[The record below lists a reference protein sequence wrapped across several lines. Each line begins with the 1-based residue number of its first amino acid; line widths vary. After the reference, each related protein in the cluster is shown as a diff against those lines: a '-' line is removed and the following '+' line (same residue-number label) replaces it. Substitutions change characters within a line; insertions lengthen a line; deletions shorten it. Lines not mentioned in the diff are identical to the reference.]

1 MNKNKLMA
9 IILFAI
15 ICTSPAWTGVSLAGD
30 GPVLRVAAPW
40 GAKSLD
46 LMRSGFIFSRMSCL
60 ERLVQMGGDGRLTG
74 MLAESWTTSNDRL
87 VWTFKLRSG
96 VRFHDGSLMTAQD
109 AAASLNKNL
118 EQKGVLAQA
127 PISSIEAVSTDTLVI
142 RTDRPF
148 STLPAFL
155 FHYSTGIPGP
165 SSFDEKG
172 DIKTVIGT
180 GPFKLV
186 EQEAGKFFKFEAFD
200 DYWGQKPHAAGA
212 EYHAVPKGETRAFM
226 LQAGQAEL
234 SFTLSPA
241 DGDKLKRSGDAQV
254 LVQNIPRV
262 RMLKLNCE
270 SPFFSD
276 KRVRQAISL
285 AIDRDGIS
293 SAILNNPEGAATQL
307 LAPNVSAWHDPNL
320 PPLTHDPQRA
330 ARLLEDAGWEVGQ
343 DGVRVKNGETFDVDL
358 LTYSARPMLPLVAT
372 AIQDQLAKVGINVT
386 IRLGDSGEIP
396 ERHKDGT
403 LEMALMARNYGQI
416 PEPIGN
422 LLGDFAK
429 GGGPWGA
436 MGWHSDA
443 MIKDM
448 EAYVESFDESEK
460 KALRSTILAVIQEE
474 LPVIPVNWYENIV
487 AYKKG
492 LQGVKVD
499 PLEADYYLADITWA
513 D

>member
-1 MNKNKLMA
+1 MNKNKFIA
-9 IILFAI
+9 IFLFAI
-15 ICTSPAWTGVSLAGD
+15 ILISPAWTGLSLAGD

-46 LMRSGFIFSRMSCL
+46 PMTAGFIFSRMSSL
-60 ERLVQMGGDGRLTG
+60 ERLVQMGRDGRLTG

-96 VRFHDGSLMTAQD
+96 VKFHDGSLMTARD
-109 AAASLNKNL
+109 AAAALSKNM

-127 PISSIEAVSTDTLVI
+127 PISSIEAVSADTLVI
-142 RTDRPF
+142 RTARPF

-155 FHYSTGIPGP
+155 FHYSTGILGP
-165 SSFDEKG
+165 SSFDENGEVKA
-172 DIKTVIGT
+172 VIGT

-186 EQEAGKFFKFEAFD
+186 EHEAGKFFRFKASDE
-200 DYWGQKPHAAGA
+200 YWGRKPNAGGA

-241 DGDKLKRSGDAQV
+241 DGDKLERSGEARV
-254 LVQNIPRV
+254 VVQNIPRI

-276 KRVRQAISL
+276 KSVRQAVSL

-293 SAILNNPEGAATQL
+293 SAILNNPAGAATQL
-307 LAPNVSAWHDPNL
+307 LAPDVSAWHDPNL

-330 ARLLEDAGWEVGQ
+330 ASLLEDASWKPGQ
-343 DGVRVKNGETFDVDL
+343 DGVRVKDGKRFEVEL

-386 IRLGDSGEIP
+386 IRLGDSGDIP

-403 LEMALMARNYGQI
+403 LQMALLARNYGQI

-429 GGGPWGA
+429 GGGAWGA
-436 MGWHSDA
+436 MGWDSDA

-460 KALRSTILAVIQEE
+460 QALRSRILAVLQEE

-487 AYKKG
+487 AYKNE